1 MDIIS
6 RGARPPRTTGPRLL
20 LIVALLAALV
30 WNAAPAQVAL
40 AAGAD
45 NLAAATALTPPLSGD
60 PTNTT
65 GATRDAGEVG
75 GGPAGNPCNFPL
87 SGNTHSVW
95 YHYQA
100 AGNGWLQLDTFGSSY
115 DTVLEVF
122 SGPAAPTFAS
132 LVSVACNDDSA
143 GLRQS
148 ALTTSVTTGTDYYI
162 VVRSYGGG
170 PGGSLLFS
178 AMFSGQLRIYVDQEA
193 GSDNNPGTS
202 ALPVKTIQK
211 GVNLVPIGPVNTI
224 VHIKA
229 GTTGIYD
236 ESVGINKILTF
247 ETTGAVRA
255 NAFTL
260 QAGANVT
267 LSGNISAPTV
277 YVDPGASIQNGIG
290 LVAPTGT
297 VFVRAGTYA
306 ENISIGKSV
315 ALRNF
320 DSTLPV
326 IDPASG
332 DAITISAGT
341 VRLTGLT
348 IQGAVTGVNITG
360 GTAHTIDRNNITT
373 NTSGV
378 INATGSPVN
387 AMENFWGNATGPTH
401 ATNPGGTGDSIS
413 NNVAYRPWCTT
424 PAPGCL
430 PRAGAP
436 TRLRFTTS
444 PGNTQAGAAFAAQPV
459 VQAEDDIGNVDT
471 TFTGPVTLAIK
482 AATGTAGA
490 TLGGTL
496 TVNAV
501 NGVATFSGL
510 SINYVGQNYQL
521 IATSGPLSSTPTSD
535 SAAFNITADRLV
547 FNPSP
552 SDSTAGVAFPTQPV
566 VQATDGFGH
575 IDTTFTGSVTVA
587 IKPGTGTAG
596 ATLGGTLTVSAV
608 SGAATF
614 SGLNINLAG
623 TAYQL
628 TASSAGLTGA
638 DSATFNIGAG
648 TATQLAFTT
657 SPSNST
663 AGAAFPTQ
671 PVVEARDALG
681 NRDTSYT
688 GAVTLVIK
696 AGTGTGGAL
705 LGGTLTVN
713 AVAGVA
719 TFSGLSINL
728 PGTAYQLTASS
739 GALATADSTA
749 FNISAGPAVTLVF
762 ATSPSDSAAG
772 VAFPTQPVVHALD
785 AGGNLATTFN
795 GTVTVAITAGS
806 GTAGATLAPPAN
818 LTVTAVNGVATFSGL
833 NINLAGTA
841 YRLTATS
848 AGLTSADSATFNI
861 TAGPAT
867 QLIFNTSPGNTPA
880 GVAFGSQPVV
890 HALDAH
896 GNLATTYTGAV
907 TIAIKPGTGTAGAVL
922 GGVLTVN
929 AVNGIATFSGLNID
943 RIGIAYQL
951 TASAAGLTGADSAA
965 FNITADR
972 LVFTTSPSN
981 STAGAAFPTQPVLQ
995 AVDSFGTLDTNFN
1008 GAVTVAIK
1016 PGTGTAGATLGGTV
1030 TVNAAAG
1037 VVTFSGLNINLAGTA
1052 YQLIAASGTINS
1064 TATGDS
1070 APFNITASAA
1080 AQLVFTTSP
1089 SNSTAGVA
1097 FPTQPVVEARDQFG
1111 NLDTSFGG
1119 AVTVAIKTGTGTAG
1133 ATLAPPANLTV
1144 TAVNGVATFSGLNID
1159 LAGTAYRLTATSG
1172 ALVAGDSNTFN
1183 ITAGAATQLIFTT
1196 SPSDARSG
1204 LAFATQPVVQAQ
1216 DAFGNA
1222 ATGFSGAVTVVIKPG
1237 TGTAGATLAGT
1248 ATVNAVNGVATFSGL
1263 RIDLVGTGYQL
1274 TASSGAL
1281 TPADSG
1287 TFNITASG
1295 LAFTLQPVTT
1305 MAGQPILVRVAAQ
1318 DIAGNTD
1325 TTFTGTVTLA
1335 IQPGT
1340 GTAGATLGGTL
1351 TANAVNGV
1359 ADFTSA
1365 GLNIVRVGTGYQL
1378 NASSGRSLAP
1388 AVSEAFNISAGA
1400 PANLA
1405 FRASPS
1411 DSRSGIAFPIQPIV
1425 EVQDQ
1430 YNNLTT
1436 SFSGA
1441 VTLAIKSGTGTAG
1454 ATLNGTTTVN
1464 AINGLAT
1471 FSGLS
1476 IVRTGQNYRLTA
1488 TSAGLTIAD
1497 SLVFDIIASRLVF
1510 SVSPSNAM
1518 VGTPFPT
1525 QPIVRAE
1532 DASGALDATFNGA
1545 ITLAIKSGT
1554 GTPGATLGGT
1564 TTINAVNGLA
1574 TFTNI
1579 SVGRVGTGY
1588 RLTATSGALTSADS
1602 NTFNILN
1609 SRIYLPIL
1617 MNAPRPDLV
1626 GSFSLTPNSVASN
1639 SPVSITVT
1647 ITNRGTAPASQ
1658 FWVDFY
1664 INPSTPP
1671 TDTNQPW
1678 NRRCGLTPCYGI
1690 AWYVTQ
1696 IIEPGQSITLTSTP
1710 GSYYAQNTR
1719 WRGQFAPGT
1728 SDLYLYV
1735 DSWNPTVATGA
1746 VDELDETNN
1755 RAEYHGQPTSAA
1767 LGAPSG
1773 TRIAPNGVRPD
1784 DMPTRPVRP

>member
-1 MDIIS
+1 MI
-6 RGARPPRTTGPRLL
+6 
-20 LIVALLAALV
+20 AALV
-30 WNAAPAQVAL
+30 WNAAPVRVAL

-45 NLAAATALTPPLSGD
+45 NLAAATALTPPLSAD
-60 PTNTT
+60 PSTTT

-75 GGPAGNPCNFPL
+75 GGPAGSPCNFPL
-87 SGNTHSVW
+87 AGNTRSVW

-100 AGNGWLQLDTFGSSY
+100 AGNGWLQLDTFGSNY

-122 SGPAAPTFAS
+122 SGPVAPTFGT

-148 ALTTSVTTGTDYYI
+148 ALTTPVTAGTDYYI

-178 AMFSGQLRIYVDQEA
+178 ASFSGQLRIYVDQEA

-211 GVNLVPIGPVNTI
+211 GVNLVPIGPTDTI
-224 VHIKA
+224 VRVKA
-229 GTTGIYD
+229 GTTGLYD

-247 ETTGAVRA
+247 ETTGVVSA

-260 QAGANVT
+260 QSGANVI
-267 LSGNISAPTV
+267 LSGSISAPTV

-290 LVAPTGT
+290 LVAPAGA
-297 VFVRAGTYA
+297 VIVRAGTYG
-306 ENISIGKSV
+306 ENISIGKSLT
-315 ALRNF
+315 LRNF
-320 DSTLPV
+320 DATLPV
-326 IDPASG
+326 IDPAAG

-348 IQGAVTGVNITG
+348 IQGAVTGVNVTG
-360 GTAHTIDRNNITT
+360 GTGHTLDRNNITT

-378 INATGSPVN
+378 VNTTGSPIN
-387 AMENFWGNATGPTH
+387 ARENFWGNATGPTH
-401 ATNPGGTGDSIS
+401 ATNPGGTGNSIS
-413 NNVAYRPWCTT
+413 NNVTYRPWCTT
-424 PAPGCL
+424 PAPSCL

-444 PGNTQAGAAFAAQPV
+444 PGNTPAGAAFAAQPV

-471 TFTGPVTLAIK
+471 TFSGPITLAIK
-482 AATGTAGA
+482 SGTGTAGA

-510 SINYVGQNYQL
+510 SINRVGQNYQL
-521 IATSGPLSSTPTSD
+521 IATSGALNSTPTSD

-547 FNPSP
+547 FSPSP
-552 SDSTAGVAFPTQPV
+552 SNSTAGVAFPTQPL
-566 VQATDGFGH
+566 VQAVDGFGN
-575 IDTTFTGSVTVA
+575 IDSTFTGAVTVV

-596 ATLGGTLTVSAV
+596 ATLGGTTTVSAV

-628 TASSAGLTGA
+628 TATGVGLTGT
-638 DSATFNIGAG
+638 DSATFNIVAG

-657 SPSNST
+657 SPTDST

-671 PVVEARDALG
+671 PVVEARDAFG
-681 NRDTSYT
+681 NRDTTYT

-696 AGTGTGGAL
+696 AGTGTGGAV
-705 LGGTLTVN
+705 LGGTVTVN

-749 FNISAGPAVTLVF
+749 FNITAGPAVALVF
-762 ATSPSDSAAG
+762 ATSPSDSTAG

-890 HALDAH
+890 HALDAN
-896 GNLATTYTGAV
+896 GNLATTYAGAV
-907 TIAIKPGTGTAGAVL
+907 TISIKPGTGTAGAVL

-929 AVNGIATFSGLNID
+929 AVGGVATFSGLNID
-943 RIGIAYQL
+943 RIGTAYQL
-951 TASAAGLTGADSAA
+951 TAGAAGVTGADSAA

-1037 VVTFSGLNINLAGTA
+1037 VATFSGLNINLSGTA
-1052 YQLIAASGTINS
+1052 YQLIAASGPINS
-1064 TATGDS
+1064 TTAGDS
-1070 APFNITASAA
+1070 APFNITGGAA
-1080 AQLVFTTSP
+1080 TQLVFTTSP

-1097 FPTQPVVEARDQFG
+1097 FPTQPVVQARDAFG

-1119 AVTVAIKTGTGTAG
+1119 AVTVAIKPGTGTAG

-1204 LAFATQPVVQAQ
+1204 QAFATQPVVQAR
-1216 DAFGNA
+1216 DAFGNT
-1222 ATGFSGAVTVVIKPG
+1222 ATGFSGAVTLVIKPG

-1248 ATVNAVNGVATFSGL
+1248 ATVNAVNGIATFSGL
-1263 RIDLVGTGYQL
+1263 SVDLIGTSYRL

-1295 LAFTLQPVTT
+1295 LTFTLQPVTT

-1325 TTFTGTVTLA
+1325 TSFTGAVTLA

-1351 TANAVNGV
+1351 TVNAVGGV
-1359 ADFTSA
+1359 ADFTGQ
-1365 GLNIVRVGTGYQL
+1365 GLNINRIGTGYQL
-1378 NASSGRSLAP
+1378 RATSGSSLPPAAST
-1388 AVSEAFNISAGA
+1388 AFNITAG
-1400 PANLA
+1400 PATKLV
-1405 FRASPS
+1405 FRTSPS
-1411 DSRSGIAFPIQPIV
+1411 DSRAGTAFPTQPVV
-1425 EVQDQ
+1425 EAQDQ
-1430 YNNLTT
+1430 FNNVAT
-1436 SFSGA
+1436 SYSGA
-1441 VTLAIKSGTGTAG
+1441 VTLAIKPGTGTAG
-1454 ATLNGTTTVN
+1454 ATLSGTATINAVNGV
-1464 AINGLAT
+1464 AT
-1471 FSGLS
+1471 FGGLS
-1476 IVRTGQNYRLTA
+1476 INRVGQAYRLTA
-1488 TSAGLTIAD
+1488 TTSGLTGAD
-1497 SLVFDIIASRLVF
+1497 SLPFDITASRLVF

-1525 QPIVRAE
+1525 QPVVRAE
-1532 DASGALDATFNGA
+1532 DSFGALDTAFNGA
-1545 ITLAIKSGT
+1545 ITLAIKPGT
-1554 GTPGATLGGT
+1554 GTAGATLGGT
-1564 TTINAVNGLA
+1564 FIVNAVNGVA
-1574 TFTNI
+1574 TFS
-1579 SVGRVGTGY
+1579 SVSVSRIGTGY

-1602 NTFNILN
+1602 NTFNISA
-1609 SRIYLPIL
+1609 SRIYLPIV

-1626 GSFSLTPNSVASN
+1626 ASLSLTPNSLAPT
-1639 SPVSITVT
+1639 SPVTITVT

-1678 NRRCGLTPCYGI
+1678 NKRCGLTPCYGI
-1690 AWYVTQ
+1690 AWYVVQTIQ
-1696 IIEPGQSITLTSTP
+1696 PGQSITLTSTP

-1719 WRGQFAPGT
+1719 WRGQFTQGT
-1728 SDLYLYV
+1728 SDLYVYV

-1746 VDELDETNN
+1746 VDELNETNN
-1755 RAEYHGQPTSAA
+1755 RAEYHGQPASSAIN
-1767 LGAPSG
+1767 APSG
-1773 TRIAPNGVRPD
+1773 MPVAPDRVRPD
-1784 DMPTRPVRP
+1784 DMPARPVRP